1 MVFKMLVSE
10 NNIFKPDVM
19 MVNIVEIDG
28 TTWVTEVQR
37 NMTIEKI
44 KLLALTHVTSHHNI
58 DRYIVA
64 AYYQSRCDHGETV
77 SLLAVLRIKMLG
89 SYTAK
94 AQSRPI
100 LKIPSRSRPVPSRGI
115 NGTGSGRCSYEG
127 ARAF

>member
-58 DRYIVA
+58 DRYHCREPI
-64 AYYQSRCDHGETV
+64 HGD
-77 SLLAVLRIKMLG
+77 
-89 SYTAK
+89 
-94 AQSRPI
+94 Q
-100 LKIPSRSRPVPSRGI
+100 
-115 NGTGSGRCSYEG
+115 
-127 ARAF
+127 